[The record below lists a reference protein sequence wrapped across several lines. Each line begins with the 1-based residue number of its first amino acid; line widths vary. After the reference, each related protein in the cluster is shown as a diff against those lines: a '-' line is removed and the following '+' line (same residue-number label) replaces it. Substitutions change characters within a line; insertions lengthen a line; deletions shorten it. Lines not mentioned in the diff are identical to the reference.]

1 MSDYF
6 KHLLKPPGRQIP
18 SISVREGTSPS
29 CTLQLGDLGPV
40 ISPLR
45 KLMGF
50 FISTTWPLDED
61 TSKEACYAL
70 TAGKDST

>member
-18 SISVREGTSPS
+18 SISVLEGTAFPNL
-29 CTLQLGDLGPV
+29 TLQLGDLGPV

-45 KLMGF
+45 KLVGF
-50 FISTTWPLDED
+50 VISTTRPLDED
-61 TSKEACYAL
+61 TSN
-70 TAGKDST
+70 